1 MKARQELCHRIR
13 VFQNKN
19 KNTYVCQKYICMSEI
34 HMYVRII
41 HMYVRKNGSNIHA
54 VWQHF
59 KF

>member
-34 HMYVRII
+34 HMYVRNT
-41 HMYVRKNGSNIHA
+41 YVCQKYICMSE
-54 VWQHF
+54 
-59 KF
+59 